1 MAAGNFVR
9 PGGRLSRRNVL
20 TLTLPETVQT
30 VFETTQTLVS
40 LVVDTGIVVN
50 GFRTTATPSSTAG
63 FTNIFEESFTTTFLA
78 TSSFTSLVTFTPSLP
93 VSTSSSASTTS
104 ASASATGTSDAS
116 NAMVSPSES
125 TRKTVRVP
133 VEAVVGAGIG
143 AALVVLICVG
153 LAIVLCLRRRRRRKY
168 HGTSRLSIDP
178 DSESDARV
186 LEDDE
191 AALAK
196 AMPDPLILPPVVV
209 SPTGTGGWS
218 GKSPEE
224 PKSGGFFGN
233 EKARMAQAGSVGG
246 SFSYADSASSTG
258 SLSSDEHVPMNI
270 RDEIRALRSQVLSLQ
285 LANLSPDAEDAA
297 PPQYAPAYS
306 CWQNAGPAHISA
318 PMSAGTA

>member
-9 PGGRLSRRNVL
+9 PGGRRRNVL
-20 TLTLPETVQT
+20 TLTLPETLQT
-30 VFETTQTLVS
+30 VFETTQTFVTTETLTEIDFNTPFFT
-40 LVVDTGIVVN
+40 DTD
-50 GFRTTATPSSTAG
+50 
-63 FTNIFEESFTTTFLA
+63 EETFTTTFLT
-78 TSSFTSLVTFTPSLP
+78 TSSFTSLVRVTTSESDPATITQTFTPSLP

-116 NAMVSPSES
+116 NATASPSES

-153 LAIVLCLRRRRRRKY
+153 LAIVLCLRRRRRRRY

-178 DSESDARV
+178 EDDHDARV

-196 AMPDPLILPPVVV
+196 ALPDPLILPPVVV
-209 SPTGTGGWS
+209 SPTGGWS

-224 PKSGGFFGN
+224 PKSGGYFGN

-258 SLSSDEHVPMNI
+258 SLSFRTDSDEHVPMNI

-285 LANLSPDAEDAA
+285 LANLSPDTEDAA
-297 PPQYAPAYS
+297 PPQYAPA
-306 CWQNAGPAHISA
+306 
-318 PMSAGTA
+318 